1 MKDFFYIKN
10 IKVPVKVPVNYL
22 KKLFSTPKLFIP
34 KIKETGKP
42 NIDKS
47 WYVYYFFRNPHT
59 GLLEKYVEKQ
69 GINRL
74 KTISKRTEAGNN
86 LRKATLRFL
95 QEGGNPWEIKKFKE
109 DLVNKKKFSVA
120 EAFDIAF
127 KEKCKVWGQTS
138 KDVNNTQYNVF
149 LKWLTSNN
157 LIKLN
162 IKELSKRHI
171 VIFLNELTDQ
181 SGRANSNTTRNNYRR
196 LISSLVSQMV
206 HDDILDFN
214 FVLAIPKL
222 KSVAQKNQ
230 PFTLKQL
237 NSIKEYLIENDKY
250 LYTFMKFV
258 MYALMRNVEIC
269 RLQVK
274 DIDLDNNIIKVK
286 TKTEDSAT
294 ILIIPRLKEV
304 LLKMELDKYN
314 PTDFLFTKNKTP
326 GTWEVEKERSK
337 VNFFS
342 RRFEKMRKAIGKKN
356 NLNKN
361 HNIYSGRHTTAL
373 DLFNS
378 FKNQGLTDLES
389 KHRLMTI
396 TRHKSISGL
405 ENYLRD
411 IGASLPKDYSDDY
424 TLNF

>member
-1 MKDFFYIKN
+1 MKALFYDKRV
-10 IKVPVKVPVNYL
+10 KVPVKVPVKYL
-22 KKLFSTPKLFIP
+22 QKLFTNPKLYIP
-34 KIKETGKP
+34 KIKGTSRPDINEY
-42 NIDKS
+42 
-47 WYVYYFFRNPHT
+47 WYVYYWFRNPT
-59 GLLEKYVEKQ
+59 SNLLEKYREKQ

-74 KTISKRTEAGNN
+74 KTISQRTEAGNN

-95 QEGGNPWEIKKFKE
+95 QDGGNPWEIKKFKE
-109 DLVNKKKFSVA
+109 DLINKETFSVS

-149 LKWLTSNN
+149 IKWLKSNN
-157 LIKLN
+157 LFTIS
-162 IKELSKRHI
+162 IKELTKRHI

-181 SGRANSNTTRNNYRR
+181 NGRANSNTTRNNYRR

-237 NSIKEYLIENDKY
+237 NAIKEYLIENDLY

-294 ILIIPRLKEV
+294 ILIIPKLKKV
-304 LLKMELDKYN
+304 LLKMELDKYS

-326 GTWEVEKERSK
+326 GTWVVEKERSK

-378 FKNQGLTDLES
+378 FKNQGLTDLEN